1 MTTLPTA
8 SVAIGYQRCK
18 MPIPTLQN
26 AHIAIIGLGYVGL
39 PLAVAFSK
47 AYPTIG
53 FDIDKSRIDELKS
66 SFDSTQQ
73 VGSQDLQNC
82 TNLSFTH
89 NLSHIAHANIYI
101 ICVPTPITENK
112 TPNLSALLHAS
123 ELVGKVLQKG
133 NIVIYESTTYPTCTE
148 NECKNALEQSSGLCF
163 NIDFYLGYSPER
175 INPSDSSHTLTQIQK
190 ITSGS
195 TQKVAAF
202 IDSLYGSIITAG
214 TFCVSSIKTA
224 EMTKIIENAQR
235 DLNIAFI
242 NEMYMICDVLQI
254 DALEV
259 LEAAKTKWNFLPFT
273 PGLVGGHCISV
284 DPYYLTHKLNSIG
297 YHPQVISSGRLI
309 NDTMPMRFILD
320 SGLYSQPVSVGDYKL
335 MCDLLLPF
343 SPEDKL
349 KNYLYEDYYNTYPL
363 TTSGK
368 IPEME
373 EHGRI
378 STSLDDS
385 VFLILS
391 SGMKFNNQHLTGV
404 GMYKLPDYFLKEEIY
419 NGYLTNHFIR
429 RFGNMYI
436 DSKNQRVVL
445 FDSPQDSTSLLVT
458 DLQEVVQKLKQGIYE
473 YRTKKNNSLLQ
484 RVFRK

>member
-1 MTTLPTA
+1 MAVKYNLRNEREEELA
-8 SVAIGYQRCK
+8 EKIEQGIKKKDSIGRFSVPAVLVPFCIGEK
-18 MPIPTLQN
+18 D
-26 AHIAIIGLGYVGL
+26 
-39 PLAVAFSK
+39 FSK
-47 AYPTIG
+47 IDSSKVTNIFAVGELKHYGVSGKNLSGAVIG
-53 FDIDKSRIDELKS
+53 RTLINQYNWLFNFRTNKLLIADYDVDIPLSLGASCLEMRIDC
-66 SFDSTQQ
+66 
-73 VGSQDLQNC
+73 G
-82 TNLSFTH
+82 
-89 NLSHIAHANIYI
+89 
-101 ICVPTPITENK
+101 
-112 TPNLSALLHAS
+112 
-123 ELVGKVLQKG
+123 G
-133 NIVIYESTTYPTCTE
+133 NNMC
-148 NECKNALEQSSGLCF
+148 A
-163 NIDFYLGYSPER
+163 
-175 INPSDSSHTLTQIQK
+175 
-190 ITSGS
+190 
-195 TQKVAAF
+195 
-202 IDSLYGSIITAG
+202 
-214 TFCVSSIKTA
+214 
-224 EMTKIIENAQR
+224 
-235 DLNIAFI
+235 
-242 NEMYMICDVLQI
+242 DV
-254 DALEV
+254 
-259 LEAAKTKWNFLPFT
+259 
-273 PGLVGGHCISV
+273 
-284 DPYYLTHKLNSIG
+284 
-297 YHPQVISSGRLI
+297 LI

-391 SGMKFNNQHLTGV
+391 SGMKFNNQ
-404 GMYKLPDYFLKEEIY
+404 
-419 NGYLTNHFIR
+419 YLTNHFIR

>member
-1 MTTLPTA
+1 MLRHLAGTIILILFGISCA
-8 SVAIGYQRCK
+8 EQRSWTEVTFEHDSYIK
-18 MPIPTLQN
+18 VPLTINGDVHWYIFDTGAGVSTILSE
-26 AHIAIIGLGYVGL
+26 
-39 PLAVAFSK
+39 LAVKYNLRNEREEELAEKIEQGHYGVSGK
-47 AYPTIG
+47 NLSGAVIG
-53 FDIDKSRIDELKS
+53 RTLINQYNWLFNFRTNKLLIADYDVDIPLSLGASCLEMRIDC
-66 SFDSTQQ
+66 
-73 VGSQDLQNC
+73 G
-82 TNLSFTH
+82 
-89 NLSHIAHANIYI
+89 
-101 ICVPTPITENK
+101 
-112 TPNLSALLHAS
+112 
-123 ELVGKVLQKG
+123 G
-133 NIVIYESTTYPTCTE
+133 NNMC
-148 NECKNALEQSSGLCF
+148 A
-163 NIDFYLGYSPER
+163 
-175 INPSDSSHTLTQIQK
+175 
-190 ITSGS
+190 
-195 TQKVAAF
+195 
-202 IDSLYGSIITAG
+202 
-214 TFCVSSIKTA
+214 
-224 EMTKIIENAQR
+224 
-235 DLNIAFI
+235 
-242 NEMYMICDVLQI
+242 DV
-254 DALEV
+254 
-259 LEAAKTKWNFLPFT
+259 
-273 PGLVGGHCISV
+273 
-284 DPYYLTHKLNSIG
+284 
-297 YHPQVISSGRLI
+297 LI

-335 MCDLLLPF
+335 MCDLLLPC

>member
-1 MTTLPTA
+1 MLRHLAGT
-8 SVAIGYQRCK
+8 
-18 MPIPTLQN
+18 
-26 AHIAIIGLGYVGL
+26 IILILFGISCAEKRSWTEVTFEHDSYIKVPLTINGDVHWYIFDTGAGVSTIL
-39 PLAVAFSK
+39 SELAVKYNLRNEREEDLAEKIEQGIKKKDSIGRFSVPAVLVPFCIGEKDFSK
-47 AYPTIG
+47 IDSSKVTNIFAVGELKHYGVSGKNLSGAVIG
-53 FDIDKSRIDELKS
+53 RTLINQYNWLFNFRTNKLLIADYDVDIPLSLGASCLEMRIDC
-66 SFDSTQQ
+66 
-73 VGSQDLQNC
+73 G
-82 TNLSFTH
+82 
-89 NLSHIAHANIYI
+89 
-101 ICVPTPITENK
+101 
-112 TPNLSALLHAS
+112 
-123 ELVGKVLQKG
+123 G
-133 NIVIYESTTYPTCTE
+133 NNMC
-148 NECKNALEQSSGLCF
+148 A
-163 NIDFYLGYSPER
+163 
-175 INPSDSSHTLTQIQK
+175 
-190 ITSGS
+190 
-195 TQKVAAF
+195 
-202 IDSLYGSIITAG
+202 
-214 TFCVSSIKTA
+214 
-224 EMTKIIENAQR
+224 
-235 DLNIAFI
+235 
-242 NEMYMICDVLQI
+242 DV
-254 DALEV
+254 
-259 LEAAKTKWNFLPFT
+259 
-273 PGLVGGHCISV
+273 
-284 DPYYLTHKLNSIG
+284 
-297 YHPQVISSGRLI
+297 LI